1 MAKFKKPKEIK
12 DNINKL
18 MNEADNTPD
27 TEISLNN
34 MYSHARGLINQQLN
48 SESMK
53 LNMMLLISL
62 RNKMDLLEKMY
73 KVIDKCLN
81 KLLEESSLDT
91 KNITTTELFDKSIS
105 LITRFAS
112 IVESLTNKNEVVNFN
127 FTNNFTQQN
136 VNGTIE
142 MTDET
147 REKMKILAFKFLM
160 EKKQNQNIKE
170 PESTIIE

>member
-73 KVIDKCLN
+73 KVIYKCFN
-81 KLLEESSLDT
+81 KLL
-91 KNITTTELFDKSIS
+91 
-105 LITRFAS
+105 
-112 IVESLTNKNEVVNFN
+112 
-127 FTNNFTQQN
+127 
-136 VNGTIE
+136 
-142 MTDET
+142 
-147 REKMKILAFKFLM
+147 
-160 EKKQNQNIKE
+160 
-170 PESTIIE
+170 